1 MRTRYDMLAEGFER
15 AGISAQRSTKWV
27 REGRYELKVENFT
40 FDADNGDDIEVSN
53 LWAYG
58 KWVGWT
64 VIRTDAQGFIDRVIL
79 NKSKQVAEVVAAVSA
94 ELKKTV
100 TA

>member
-1 MRTRYDMLAEGFER
+1 MRTRYDMLADGFEQ
-15 AGISAQRSTKWV
+15 AGIPAQRFTKWV
-27 REGRYELKVENFT
+27 REGRREIKIENFT
-40 FDADNGDDIEVSN
+40 IRAGNGDDIDVSS

-64 VIRTDAQGFIDRVIL
+64 VIRTDTEGFIDRIIL
-79 NKSKQVAEVVAAVSA
+79 NKGKRVVEVVSAVAA
-94 ELKKTV
+94 ELERKM